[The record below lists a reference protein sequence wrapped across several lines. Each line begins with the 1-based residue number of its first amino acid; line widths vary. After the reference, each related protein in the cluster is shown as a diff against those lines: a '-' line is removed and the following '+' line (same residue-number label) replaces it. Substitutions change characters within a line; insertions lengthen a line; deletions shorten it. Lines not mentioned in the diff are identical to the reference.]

1 MPGSAAIDF
10 DWGQVEWRFAS
21 EANRLAFQNDPQ
33 RYAPQYGGFCATA
46 VSNGFTAEIEPDV
59 WHVADGR
66 LFLFNG
72 EGSRADWLAALGSG
86 LVEQGDVNWAKR

>member
-46 VSNGFTAEIEPDV
+46 VSNGFTA
-59 WHVADGR
+59 DGLPLGMQIAGR
-66 LFLFNG
+66 PFDEATVLRAAHAY
-72 EGSRADWLAALGSG
+72 EGATPWRNRRPKLDG
-86 LVEQGDVNWAKR
+86 